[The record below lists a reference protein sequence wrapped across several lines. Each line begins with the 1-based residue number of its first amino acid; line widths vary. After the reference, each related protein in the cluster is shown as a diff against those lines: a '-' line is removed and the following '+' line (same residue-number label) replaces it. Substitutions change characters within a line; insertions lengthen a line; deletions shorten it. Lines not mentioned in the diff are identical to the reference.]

1 MAIGGLVVL
10 FVVYFFAAKKL
21 RRVTPFVFAAML
33 LPLVPFTRSPGP
45 PAPDKLSIPFPVDDT
60 PAPATEA
67 TANAVAAPPTPTITA
82 SSSTPLPKSAVPV
95 DITPSP
101 IAAKVAAEPAK
112 AAPAAEVQEP
122 VASSVSGPPTE
133 AALTAMLNSFYRQEA
148 ARTVSF
154 AAKEP
159 DAPFDIIF
167 LQICSLS
174 WDDLDFTK
182 ERGNPLFKRF
192 DIVFTNFSSAATY
205 SGPAA
210 IRALRG
216 SCGQTKHSAL
226 YDSAAP
232 QCLTFNNLQKAGFDS
247 QFAMNHD
254 GRFGGFLAD
263 VRERGGMKAAAFDTK
278 GVPPY
283 LQSFDGSPIHD
294 DYAVLSRWW
303 AKRLQAPAGSVA
315 LYYNSVSLHDG
326 NRYADGRPGNSME
339 IYRPRLTRLLGDL
352 DRFFSELQASGR
364 RAVVVFVPEHGAALR
379 GDKIQIV
386 GMREIPSPRIST
398 VPVGIKLIG
407 LEENPAR
414 KSLTVSKPTS
424 YFAVSQLLS
433 GFIRA
438 TPFGKN
444 SSSLEQY
451 VRELPATE
459 FVAENND
466 LVVAR
471 RGKQYFIRS
480 KGAAWIEY
488 DPSE

>member
-1 MAIGGLVVL
+1 
-10 FVVYFFAAKKL
+10 
-21 RRVTPFVFAAML
+21 
-33 LPLVPFTRSPGP
+33 
-45 PAPDKLSIPFPVDDT
+45 
-60 PAPATEA
+60 
-67 TANAVAAPPTPTITA
+67 
-82 SSSTPLPKSAVPV
+82 
-95 DITPSP
+95 
-101 IAAKVAAEPAK
+101 
-112 AAPAAEVQEP
+112 
-122 VASSVSGPPTE
+122 
-133 AALTAMLNSFYRQEA
+133 
-148 ARTVSF
+148 
-154 AAKEP
+154 
-159 DAPFDIIF
+159 
-167 LQICSLS
+167 
-174 WDDLDFTK
+174 
-182 ERGNPLFKRF
+182 
-192 DIVFTNFSSAATY
+192 
-205 SGPAA
+205 
-210 IRALRG
+210 
-216 SCGQTKHSAL
+216 
-226 YDSAAP
+226 
-232 QCLTFNNLQKAGFDS
+232 
-247 QFAMNHD
+247 
-254 GRFGGFLAD
+254 
-263 VRERGGMKAAAFDTK
+263 MKAAAFDTK

-315 LYYNSVSLHDG
+315 LNYNSVSLHDG

-414 KSLTVSKPTS
+414 KLLTVSRPTS
-424 YFAVSQLLS
+424 YLAVSQLLS
-433 GFIRA
+433 GFIRT

-444 SSSLEQY
+444 SASLEQY

-466 LVVAR
+466 LVVVR

>member
-1 MAIGGLVVL
+1 
-10 FVVYFFAAKKL
+10 
-21 RRVTPFVFAAML
+21 
-33 LPLVPFTRSPGP
+33 
-45 PAPDKLSIPFPVDDT
+45 
-60 PAPATEA
+60 
-67 TANAVAAPPTPTITA
+67 
-82 SSSTPLPKSAVPV
+82 
-95 DITPSP
+95 
-101 IAAKVAAEPAK
+101 
-112 AAPAAEVQEP
+112 
-122 VASSVSGPPTE
+122 
-133 AALTAMLNSFYRQEA
+133 
-148 ARTVSF
+148 
-154 AAKEP
+154 
-159 DAPFDIIF
+159 
-167 LQICSLS
+167 
-174 WDDLDFTK
+174 
-182 ERGNPLFKRF
+182 
-192 DIVFTNFSSAATY
+192 
-205 SGPAA
+205 
-210 IRALRG
+210 
-216 SCGQTKHSAL
+216 
-226 YDSAAP
+226 
-232 QCLTFNNLQKAGFDS
+232 
-247 QFAMNHD
+247 
-254 GRFGGFLAD
+254 
-263 VRERGGMKAAAFDTK
+263 
-278 GVPPY
+278 
-283 LQSFDGSPIHD
+283 
-294 DYAVLSRWW
+294 
-303 AKRLQAPAGSVA
+303 
-315 LYYNSVSLHDG
+315 
-326 NRYADGRPGNSME
+326 ME